1 MMATPPLQGAP
12 EKLRIS
18 VLFGLQPPV
27 APELAH
33 WASSIHNGRRPLM
46 SESTKLSSSTTVA
59 KYRKLEE
66 TGDRKAIGQFFVER
80 FDERYFRPIEDS
92 SSKHGFAVLAVACLV
107 IETLESFYQGR
118 PDTIRASTQMFRD
131 FLGRDTPLKVLAGG
145 NDWFY
150 KDIRC
155 GILHQSESRGGW
167 RVLRRGPLL
176 DVQAKALNATAILRA
191 LRSEVRKYAQKIQ
204 TDELLWKN
212 FCKKMGGVCANCA
225 AQ

>member
-1 MMATPPLQGAP
+1 
-12 EKLRIS
+12 
-18 VLFGLQPPV
+18 
-27 APELAH
+27 
-33 WASSIHNGRRPLM
+33 M

-59 KYRKLEE
+59 QYRKLEAA
-66 TGDRKAIGQFFVER
+66 GDRKAIGQFFVER

-118 PDTIRASTQMFRD
+118 SDTRTCSSQMFRD
-131 FLGRDTPLKVLAGG
+131 FLARDTPLKVLADG

-176 DVQAKALNATAILRA
+176 DAQAKALNATAILRA
-191 LRSEVRKYAQKIQ
+191 LRCEVRKYALRIQ
-204 TDELLWKN
+204 TDEQLWKN
-212 FCKKMGGVCANCA
+212 FCKKMGGICANCIA
-225 AQ
+225 P